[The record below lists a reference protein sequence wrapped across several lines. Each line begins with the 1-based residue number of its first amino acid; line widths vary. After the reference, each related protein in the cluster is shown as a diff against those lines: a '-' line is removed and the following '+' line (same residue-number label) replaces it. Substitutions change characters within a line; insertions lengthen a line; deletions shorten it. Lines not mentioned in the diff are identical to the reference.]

1 MSYKSHAM
9 CEFQGNG
16 GSFGSRSVTTT
27 MVKAMGK
34 DDADKRELTAH

>member
-1 MSYKSHAM
+1 MSCKNHAM
-9 CEFQGNG
+9 CEFQGN

-27 MVKAMGK
+27 MVKAMAK